1 GCGAWRR
8 TPGGTIRDL
17 LEVRACYKPRREIL
31 RIFDDCCHHE
41 PLITVRFG
49 GAVDVLRESG
59 IRAVGNAVLSQIA
72 GAQVARHDTQRSA
85 PRGATTAT
93 SAAGQLPIRDRRPL
107 PGWFTA
113 LGGCA
118 EIQQAGLRT
127 SLSLDFTRGVVV
139 PR

>member
-1 GCGAWRR
+1 TSRISARRAPSRPARRLRTAQTMNAETRWQTAVRGSGCGAWRR

-41 PLITVRFG
+41 PRITVRFG
-49 GAVDVLRESG
+49 RAVDVLRESG

-93 SAAGQLPIRDRRPL
+93 SAAGQLP
-107 PGWFTA
+107 
-113 LGGCA
+113 
-118 EIQQAGLRT
+118 
-127 SLSLDFTRGVVV
+127 
-139 PR
+139 